1 MQALLGRR
9 SHIRAWIYLAAAI
22 IAEVIGTSFLAQ
34 AVRED
39 GYIGYIIM
47 AIALA
52 VSYYFLSLSVRQ
64 ISVGI
69 AYAVWEGLGLIL
81 LSVIGV
87 LFFKEVLSVQE
98 IVGLMLAVIGVT
110 CVTMGEGEDEEQES
124 IKQV

>member
-1 MQALLGRR
+1 MKALFDRR

-22 IAEVIGTSFLAQ
+22 IAEVVGTSFLAK

-39 GYIGYIIM
+39 GYSGYIIM

-87 LFFKEVLSVQE
+87 LFFKEVLSIQQ
-98 IVGLMLAVIGVT
+98 ILGLGLAVVGVT
-110 CVTMGEGEDEEQES
+110 CVTMGEGGESVEQG
-124 IKQV
+124 